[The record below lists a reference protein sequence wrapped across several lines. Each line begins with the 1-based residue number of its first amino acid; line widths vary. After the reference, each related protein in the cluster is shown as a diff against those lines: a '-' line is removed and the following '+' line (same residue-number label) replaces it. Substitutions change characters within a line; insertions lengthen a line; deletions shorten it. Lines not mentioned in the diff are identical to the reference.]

1 MKGARMSNIETLTK
15 GGVILNPD
23 QVPANDREKIES
35 LSPEE
40 VDALIKIRQ
49 KVGEH
54 FGKNAPADTY
64 SRWKMQVNL

>member
-1 MKGARMSNIETLTK
+1 MTNIDRLTQ

-23 QVPANDREKIES
+23 QVPDNDREKIES

-49 KVGEH
+49 KVGEQ
-54 FGKNAPADTY
+54 FGKNAPPDTY